1 MFRSKDKNL
10 KDLLASAGLTLPDG
24 LYQAI
29 KECIAEEN
37 LSLVYSMDGVQ
48 IIKEK
53 SPGLNWY
60 YLSKNG
66 INILKLDFD
75 DDGWW
80 SLDFN
85 PYYNDPDSEEYWMEV
100 ADSDDEYLE
109 DEMS

>member
-1 MFRSKDKNL
+1 MFRSRDKNL
-10 KDLLASAGLTLPDG
+10 GDLLASAELTLPDS

-29 KECIAEEN
+29 KKCIAEEN
-37 LSLVYSMDGVQ
+37 LLLVYSATGVQ
-48 IIKEK
+48 IIKEEW
-53 SPGLNWY
+53 PGLKWH
-60 YLSKNG
+60 YLSENG
-66 INILKLDFD
+66 INILKWCLD

-109 DEMS
+109 DEMT

>member
-10 KDLLASAGLTLPDG
+10 KDLLASAELTLPDG

-29 KECIAEEN
+29 KKYIAEEN
-37 LSLVYSMDGVQ
+37 LSLVYSAAGIQ
-48 IIKEK
+48 IIKEVWT
-53 SPGLNWY
+53 GLNWY

-66 INILKLDFD
+66 INILKWGLD

-85 PYYNDPDSEEYWMEV
+85 PYYNDPDSGEYWMEV
-100 ADSDDEYLE
+100 ADLDDEYLE
-109 DEMS
+109 DEMN